1 MPAPVEI
8 LLAMVSASA
17 ELREPQ
23 PANAEPSAVA
33 FDDWF
38 SRASDEG
45 EDDEEIFVA
54 VDALPLQQDVFQR
67 EPFQREIGAPRER
80 GDDAIAPAFDV
91 ASLDI
96 TSYVGRSRARP
107 APVSETQAPKVASV
121 PEWMQSTIAQARSA
135 QHGKAL
141 EVSIT
146 HPLHGEVSINVV
158 REDGAMTV
166 HITGPSDASL
176 TALRSELGD
185 LHSSFAAAGLRLKSI
200 QLAVRAQKRG
210 KRNKDSQ

>member
-1 MPAPVEI
+1 
-8 LLAMVSASA
+8 
-17 ELREPQ
+17 
-23 PANAEPSAVA
+23 
-33 FDDWF
+33 
-38 SRASDEG
+38 
-45 EDDEEIFVA
+45 
-54 VDALPLQQDVFQR
+54 
-67 EPFQREIGAPRER
+67 
-80 GDDAIAPAFDV
+80 
-91 ASLDI
+91 
-96 TSYVGRSRARP
+96 
-107 APVSETQAPKVASV
+107 
-121 PEWMQSTIAQARSA
+121 MQSTIAQARSA